1 MVNSE
6 FDHATVSNLFYNNR
20 LELLRKLQKTFV
32 VEDLH
37 NTQSNACI
45 LQQWTDYYYREVV
58 KAIYG
63 HGKYRLAPGSEIF
76 YNNKPGVSQKFLV
89 WAVRTKLGIL
99 ELWSRGGGEGWWPA
113 LKAPNGKC
121 WLFGTYKTLESI

>member
-6 FDHATVSNLFYNNR
+6 FDRATVSNLFYNNR

-89 WAVRTKLGIL
+89 WVVRDQIWDFRAL
-99 ELWSRGGGEGWWPA
+99 EQREGVGGGLVACFEGPQWKMLAIWH
-113 LKAPNGKC
+113 L
-121 WLFGTYKTLESI
+121 